1 MYKKI
6 LVPLDGSKLAEVA
19 LPHAESLAIKY
30 DAELVLL
37 TVVTPPIMTGRGPE
51 AMKMFEEQID
61 KLMQDAELYL
71 KGLKGSFTKI
81 GIRAEI
87 FVQYGSAVESII
99 KTADAQTVDLVLIA
113 SHGRS
118 GLTRVFFGSV
128 AAGVLNR
135 IEQPLM
141 VLRCAN

>member
-30 DAELVLL
+30 DAGLVLL
-37 TVVTPPIMTGRGPE
+37 TVVTPPIMTGRGTE
-51 AMKMFEEQID
+51 AMKLFEEQID
-61 KLMQDAELYL
+61 TLMQDAELYL
-71 KGLKGSFTKI
+71 KGLKGSFKKR
-81 GIRAEI
+81 GIKAEI
-87 FVQYGSAVESII
+87 LVQYGSAVESII
-99 KTADAQTVDLVLIA
+99 KTADAQSVDLVLIA

-141 VLRCAN
+141 VLRCG